1 MRKPARDIEPEEI
14 TAILSRMHRKDITTT
29 MNRVRSYLR
38 RAFMVGCRACFD
50 PVLQVEHKI
59 NFDLRHNPVTLVP
72 RQANYERALNR
83 HLSEQEILTVWN
95 SLEDYTT
102 SHTAQLF
109 KLLFALGGQ
118 RPKEIIQASWDC
130 YDFKEQLLILPGE
143 ITKNGREHTV
153 PLNNLAL
160 GILHDQKMYSG
171 HCEYPFPRRIGNGYV
186 TDQHIRLDS
195 LSRSTRRLIAGTGME
210 HFTPR
215 DIRRTC
221 KTLMGKIGISK
232 DIRDRI
238 HNHALNDVSSRHYD
252 RYEYTNEKRE
262 ALDSWN
268 IALRAIIEPGSN
280 IVVLPRKAL

>member
-160 GILHDQKMYSG
+160 GILHDQKMHSG

-215 DIRRTC
+215 
-221 KTLMGKIGISK
+221 
-232 DIRDRI
+232 
-238 HNHALNDVSSRHYD
+238 
-252 RYEYTNEKRE
+252 E
-262 ALDSWN
+262 AL
-268 IALRAIIEPGSN
+268 IGFQTVGLHFIQP
-280 IVVLPRKAL
+280 P